1 MNNGYMNSLED
12 EVSSSGG
19 PSPTPPGSSASPSPT
34 PILQPSRPMKSSN
47 GNGLDLN
54 MTAQEMRAMLAARKK
69 EKMDPKTQ
77 KIDLKKKYDIVQTL

>member
-1 MNNGYMNSLED
+1 MNSMED
-12 EVSSSGG
+12 EVSSSG

-34 PILQPSRPMKSSN
+34 PMLQPSRMKSA
-47 GNGLDLN
+47 NGLDLN

-77 KIDLKKKYDIVQTL
+77 KMDLKKKYDIVQTL